1 MSNMSARRGTWG
13 TLNVREHDLQ
23 PEDTDLRVQS
33 TRGIDSVGK
42 IASKWDVDDFLK
54 LPKFQSTSAK
64 RRQWALP
71 QGVMDQMRC
80 GRESIQHGVWDTD
93 ALKKGQ
99 FDGVD
104 DGGDGFQTSER
115 SVVL

>member
-1 MSNMSARRGTWG
+1 MTNISAQRRAWG

-23 PEDTDLRVQS
+23 PEDTELRVQS
-33 TRGIDSVGK
+33 TYGIDSVGK
-42 IASKWDVDDFLK
+42 IASKWDVDEFLK

-64 RRQWALP
+64 WRQWALP
-71 QGVMDQMRC
+71 QGVVDQMRC
-80 GRESIQHGVWDTD
+80 GRESIQHGVWDTE

-99 FDGVD
+99 LDGVD
-104 DGGDGFQTSER
+104 ESEDGFQTLER